1 MGERAMNLRTA
12 AVTSV
17 LLLGLT
23 AAASAGPTEDTLR
36 AMDQCAGVADKDQ
49 RLACFDAL
57 AQQVKQAVMRLPR
70 SGPPSAE
77 EQKSW
82 FGFDFGALFG
92 TAPSQQTTPEKF
104 GSETVPQPPPKEGE
118 APPPEP
124 IDSITVKVT
133 DVAYSPY
140 GKVIVFLDNGQ
151 VWRQIEADTEHA
163 MLAKNGGDA
172 VTISRGMLN
181 SYNMKVE
188 GSNKTYKVKRVK

>member
-1 MGERAMNLRTA
+1 MNLRAA

-17 LLLGLT
+17 LLLGLP
-23 AAASAGPTEDTLR
+23 AAAAAGPTEDTLR
-36 AMDQCAGVADKDQ
+36 AMDQCATVTDKDQ
-49 RLACFDAL
+49 RLACYDQL
-57 AQQVKQAVMRLPR
+57 SPQVKAAIMRLPR

-82 FGFDFGALFG
+82 FGFDFGNLFG
-92 TAPSQQTTPEKF
+92 SAPSQQTTPEKF
-104 GSETVPQPPPKEGE
+104 GSEALPQQPPKEGE
-118 APPPEP
+118 AAPPEP
-124 IDSITVKVT
+124 IDSITAKVT

-163 MLAKNGGDA
+163 MLAKNGGD
-172 VTISRGMLN
+172 TITIERGALS
-181 SYNMKVE
+181 SYNMKIE